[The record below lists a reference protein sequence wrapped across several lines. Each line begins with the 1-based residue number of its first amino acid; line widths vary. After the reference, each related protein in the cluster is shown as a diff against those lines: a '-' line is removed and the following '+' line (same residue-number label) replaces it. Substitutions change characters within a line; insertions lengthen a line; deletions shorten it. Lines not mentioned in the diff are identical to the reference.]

1 MRIKEEAFGR
11 QQPQDCV
18 EKLTRIWAVMAVD
31 NMWICNVMRSSIN
44 TSNHHVQPS
53 CRIGTVSAEYFKS
66 LCRDKPFL
74 MKEGSIRKTIPSDWA
89 HLTKKVSTPKC
100 LPDAPVVYSLSWNQ
114 LGEMSPNHNHR
125 YMSPKLLTTLE
136 SCGLANAS
144 VMRMHS
150 QRRKK
155 TLEGCDSAINHLCCN
170 LPIYF
175 QE

>member
-89 HLTKKVSTPKC
+89 HLTKKVSTPK
-100 LPDAPVVYSLSWNQ
+100 VSRQWRH
-114 LGEMSPNHNHR
+114 GERRSSNHISR
-125 YMSPKLLTTLE
+125 YMSSKLFTTLE

-144 VMRMHS
+144 AGSTVKTNLIWGQCDENALTEKKEDS
-150 QRRKK
+150 RRLWFCHKSS
-155 TLEGCDSAINHLCCN
+155 LL
-170 LPIYF
+170 
-175 QE
+175 